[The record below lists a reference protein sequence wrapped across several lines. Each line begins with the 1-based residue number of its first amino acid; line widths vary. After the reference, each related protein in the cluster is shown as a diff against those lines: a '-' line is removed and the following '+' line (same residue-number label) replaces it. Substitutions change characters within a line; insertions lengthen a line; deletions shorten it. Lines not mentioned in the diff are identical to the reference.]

1 LGSGGELGGVVK
13 YPRDHHNKFQRDT
26 DGETPRLYQ
35 VEKKSDAEDPTDPSV
50 GENVQDRHMVTRA
63 VASSELD
70 KLLQLG
76 VVSEEKFGVDDQN
89 RVFGISVMADGA
101 GIQSEFRAEGP
112 GSPKI
117 GCFLNVDYSN
127 PVIQKGLS
135 DLEVSDYISGQ
146 IDRHAG
152 NIFVDGTTG
161 KVTGIDNDLS
171 FPEASRE
178 TIQARESDRL
188 GSTNNKSV
196 AGMPRQIHADTRNKI
211 LAVDPDV
218 MRQTLAGIRPP
229 NGPDNEG
236 GLTEAEIEGA
246 VGRLQALQD
255 ELRNP
260 RSTIQVVTEFNDA
273 TYEAALEAQKAKFN
287 EVYDREAAGN
297 NRATFDTCESTGNLD
312 QCPKTS
318 YLGSVLLKQRQAQ
331 VGIRQDQQDRAQALA
346 EGREPRPPGVGLR
359 SGHAT
364 PKAAR
369 DPGYAEYLRQLDGAV
384 NILKKNPAAIE
395 DAGLRQEAEGVH
407 QQMAVLQEKISRYDR
422 ETAKLNEGNVGARL
436 RGLASGGTEGRKD
449 FYAAKKLEAEVE
461 LKRLDRQLNGLVDA
475 AITPEFRNGLQQE
488 IEDRLQADVDV
499 PQNDVEANQA
509 VDPALNEPQ
518 APNYPAPLPPGQ
530 NELQPPNYPAPLPP
544 GMEPPNY
551 PAPLPPGQNE
561 LQAPNY
567 PAPLPP
573 GMEPPNYPAP
583 LPPGQDN
590 LQPAFLNEQAPELPA
605 YLNEQAPEL
614 PAYLNEQAPDPV
626 RTTLTEEQIDNAIAK
641 YVKPKDLE
649 GTDVREYKAMA
660 SDIHANLQPDRTKRM
675 KPDTAAIEAQLIDR
689 YEIMPLNEQIAAAE
703 KALTE
708 LEQTEGISADDPRIE
723 AQKAELN
730 ELYEDLDN
738 WETRVDTL
746 KASMKVDD
754 RKNRLAGINA
764 AHEADQ
770 AALANEPPA
779 QPRVQMADDVKLHDG
794 NPRQE
799 YELQV
804 SSAAT
809 ARGLMNNVPSRGIDQ
824 ETLKSRIGNAYGN
837 AYTYEGPDR
846 FKEDGSK
853 QRVKGAND
861 RGINDAEKTRLAAE
875 MQPTI
880 DKVNEIQQTINALEQ
895 NEMTMTAD
903 FRAEI
908 VADINNAPEETRPA
922 IKQAEE
928 KLATAQARLD
938 HVEDRLQALD
948 KPGPLER
955 AKATL
960 QHGSVDKAREHY
972 QKEKEAATQLRNTA
986 KSELNQALDNAAVKA
1001 MRNTPEGQIL
1011 AEQIRAEKNEQ
1022 NKVLQKFAD
1031 TKEAQAASIKPERV
1045 QAPEK
1050 NILFQPG
1057 APEAVVDVKS
1067 ALKAGANH
1075 QPNQQTQEKQTQR
1088 KQRDERLKPS
1098 VQDALKKDAPKQA
1111 ESHGHEAGEGSLR
1124 AKWTPAAKKPEMT
1137 RSASAPNLGRS
1148 KPGG

>member
-1 LGSGGELGGVVK
+1 MPLPDPADDVIQPGTFTLDDNAEANAAQANKTYFAQAEPGHILGSGGELGGVVK

-76 VVSEEKFGVDDQN
+76 VVSEEKFGVDGQN

-178 TIQARESDRL
+178 TIQARETDRL

-260 RSTIQVVTEFNDA
+260 RSTIQVVKEFNDA

-297 NRATFDTCESTGNLD
+297 NRATFDTCESTSNLD

-331 VGIRQDQQDRAQALA
+331 VGIKQDQQDRAQALA
-346 EGREPRPPGVGLR
+346 AGREPRPPGVGLR
-359 SGHAT
+359 SGHET

-488 IEDRLQADVDV
+488 IEDRLQVDVDV
-499 PQNDVEANQA
+499 PQNDVAANQA
-509 VDPALNEPQ
+509 VNPALNELQ
-518 APNYPAPLPPGQ
+518 APNYSAPLPPGQ
-530 NELQPPNYPAPLPP
+530 NELPA
-544 GMEPPNY
+544 Y
-551 PAPLPPGQNE
+551 
-561 LQAPNY
+561 
-567 PAPLPP
+567 
-573 GMEPPNYPAP
+573 
-583 LPPGQDN
+583 
-590 LQPAFLNEQAPELPA
+590 LNEQAPELPA

-614 PAYLNEQAPDPV
+614 PAYLNEQAPELPAYLNEQAPEPV
-626 RTTLTEEQIDNAIAK
+626 RATLTEEQIDKAIAK
-641 YVKPKDLE
+641 YVKPKDLA
-649 GTDVREYKAMA
+649 GPDVREYKAMA

-689 YEIMPLNEQIAAAE
+689 YEIMPLNEQIEAAE
-703 KALTE
+703 QALAE
-708 LEQTEGISADDPRIE
+708 LEQIEGISADDPRIE

-770 AALANEPPA
+770 AALANEAPA

-837 AYTYEGPDR
+837 AYTYEGPER
-846 FKEDGSK
+846 LKEDGSK

-895 NEMTMTAD
+895 NEMTMMAD

-908 VADINNAPEETRPA
+908 EADINNAPEETRQE

-928 KLATAQARLD
+928 NLATAQARLD

-972 QKEKEAATQLRNTA
+972 QKEKEAKTQLRNTA
-986 KSELNQALDNAAVKA
+986 KSQLDQALDKAAVKS

-1011 AEQIRAEKNEQ
+1011 ADQIRAEKNEQ
-1022 NKVLQKFAD
+1022 NKALQKFAEI
-1031 TKEAQAASIKPERV
+1031 KEAHAASIKPERV
-1045 QAPEK
+1045 KAPEN
-1050 NILFQPG
+1050 NIKFQPV
-1057 APEAVVDVKS
+1057 AQDAVLDVKS
-1067 ALKAGANH
+1067 ALKAGAHHETNA
-1075 QPNQQTQEKQTQR
+1075 QTLANQAQR
-1088 KQRDERLKPS
+1088 QQRDERLKPS
-1098 VQDALKKDAPKQA
+1098 VQDALKEHAPHHA
-1111 ESHGHEAGEGSLR
+1111 EGQGQQAGEGSLR